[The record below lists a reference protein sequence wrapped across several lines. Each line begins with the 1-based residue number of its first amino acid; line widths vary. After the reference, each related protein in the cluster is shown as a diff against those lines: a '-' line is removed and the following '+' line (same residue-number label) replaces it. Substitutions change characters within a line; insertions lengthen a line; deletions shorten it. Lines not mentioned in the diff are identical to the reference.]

1 MSWYAKFLA
10 GTFPDYQM
18 RRMRAQQVT
27 NAYESAKP
35 GRTHKAKRESRG
47 ANLPVGEAAKP
58 IREQVRYLE
67 QNTDIING
75 ALDVLCAN
83 VVGAG
88 IRPEPQVRNQSGE
101 LLEDFNTELADLYT
115 EWSRRP
121 EVTWEHDEAS
131 AQRLMARSLF
141 RDGEVF
147 YQHLTGTVRG
157 LDHGTEVPYSY
168 EMIEGDLI
176 PLDLTDTRRK
186 IVQGVEMNAWRRPVA
201 YHLFKS
207 NPNDLYSLDQMLEN
221 TKRVPAARMQHIKIM
236 RRINQVRGISL
247 FASVLRRLADIEE
260 IDESERVAARI
271 AAALAFYIKKGEP
284 MTYAPPADNEDGYRE
299 LEFRPGMVF
308 DDLEPGED
316 MGSIGSNRPN
326 NELIPFRQEQLRS
339 AAGATMTS
347 YSSLSKNY
355 NGTYSAQRQELVE
368 QSVIY
373 RMVWS
378 YFVARAEM
386 PKWSNFIRAARLARV
401 IEVPGDVDERTLLTP
416 MYSPPA
422 LPWIDPMKEAA
433 AWEKLNA
440 SKFESR
446 EHIIRSRGRDPRE
459 VERQLARE
467 QNNAQA
473 ESEDAGER
481 ETESEDHVRAVN

>member
-1 MSWYAKFLA
+1 MSIYGRFLA
-10 GTFPDYQM
+10 GVFPGYQM
-18 RRMRAQQVT
+18 RRLRAQQYT
-27 NAYESAKP
+27 MAYESAKP
-35 GRTHKAKRESRG
+35 GRTHRAKRETRG
-47 ANLPVGEAAKP
+47 PNLPVGEAAKP
-58 IREQVRYLE
+58 IRDQVRYLE

-88 IRPEPQVRNQSGE
+88 IRPEPQVRGRGGE
-101 LLEDFNTELADLYT
+101 LLEDLNSELVDLWA
-115 EWSRRP
+115 EWSKRP

-147 YQHLTGTVRG
+147 YQHLLGNVRG
-157 LDHGTEVPYSY
+157 LNHGTEVPYSY

-176 PLDLTDTRRK
+176 PLDYDDEAKK
-186 IVQGVEMNAWRRPVA
+186 IVQGVEMNAWRRPVG
-201 YHLFKS
+201 YYVFKA
-207 NPNDLYSLDQMLEN
+207 NPGDQRTLTQMREN
-221 TKRVPAARMQHIKIM
+221 TKRVPADRMQHLKIM
-236 RRINQVRGISL
+236 RRINQVRGISI

-271 AAALAFYIKKGEP
+271 AAAVAFYIKKGEP
-284 MTYAPPADNEDGYRE
+284 MVYQAPNENEDGYRE

-316 MGSIGSNRPN
+316 LGTIGSNRPN

-368 QSVIY
+368 QAAIY

-378 YFVARAEM
+378 YFVARAEL
-386 PKWSNFIRAARLARV
+386 PKWQKFIAAGRTAGVIRLPAS
-401 IEVPGDVDERTLLTP
+401 VDERSLLNP

-422 LPWIDPMKEAA
+422 LPWIDPLKEAK
-433 AWEKLNA
+433 AWEALNA
-440 SKFESR
+440 ARLESR

-459 VERQLARE
+459 VERQL
-467 QNNAQA
+467 
-473 ESEDAGER
+473 ER
-481 ETESEDHVRAVN
+481 EHA